1 MKRVFLTGIAALALA
16 ACTGGGAG
24 TNTAGTGAGAT
35 GVPAGGLITVNVSDI
50 RAEIAKN
57 INVNIENVPI
67 TVQASVQV
75 AADVCGIS
83 VNLISVQFNAG
94 QTTCTATTTSPELEQ
109 IVRNQMA

>member
-1 MKRVFLTGIAALALA
+1 MNRVILTAIAALSLA
-16 ACTGGGAG
+16 ACTSGGAG
-24 TNTAGTGAGAT
+24 TNTPAGAGAAA
-35 GVPAGGLITVNVSDI
+35 VPAGGLITVNVSDI

-67 TVQASVQV
+67 TVQASVLV

-94 QTTCTATTTSPELEQ
+94 QTTCSATTTSPELEQ

>member
-1 MKRVFLTGIAALALA
+1 MNRVILAAIAALSLA
-16 ACTGGGAG
+16 ACTSGGAG
-24 TNTAGTGAGAT
+24 TNTGADTAA
-35 GVPAGGLITVNVSDI
+35 VPAGGLITVNVSDI

-94 QTTCTATTTSPELEQ
+94 QTTCMATTTSPELEQ

>member
-1 MKRVFLTGIAALALA
+1 MNRVILTAIAALSLA
-16 ACTGGGAG
+16 ACTSGGAG
-24 TNTAGTGAGAT
+24 TNTAAGADT
-35 GVPAGGLITVNVSDI
+35 AAVPAGGLITVNVSDI